1 MDKKE
6 HVKLAEQNINT
17 SIINVEDNDISLHK
31 KKKRGRKSKVFTLNL
46 AEQNINTPIINV
58 EENDIL
64 DLSHISLQKKNK
76 GGRKIKDNDFEIKIL
91 KMDYEQKL
99 KDVVEYY
106 EKKINLNDIN
116 TMKNNT
122 IKNEILF
129 DDDTPNIELKDI
141 LTKNRKVKKSFEP
154 DYYVYTDGA
163 CSNNGKDNA
172 LAGIGIYFGKN
183 DDRNVSK
190 RIEGKQSNNTAEL
203 SAIIETYNII
213 ENDILSGKKIGIV
226 TDSQYAMLC
235 LTTYGE
241 RLQNDKWSKNIPN
254 KELVKTGYQLF
265 ADNPNIK
272 FIHIKAHTD
281 NTDVH
286 SIGNSYADKLANEA
300 IKVVDSPKKQ
310 ENFQITD
317 GEIIYIDDIEYF
329 LINNLI
335 YKINYI
341 TGNLYGNLNKSTNK
355 VIKNTNL
362 NKDEI
367 IHQASLGEIILIK
380 NNKYFIIDDLIYTP
394 G

>member
-1 MDKKE
+1 MQ
-6 HVKLAEQNINT
+6 QNIYQKIQLRT
-17 SIINVEDNDISLHK
+17 DNGDEQSELK
-31 KKKRGRKSKVFTLNL
+31 LFAEMRL
-46 AEQNINTPIINV
+46 ANRRIP
-58 EENDIL
+58 
-64 DLSHISLQKKNK
+64 
-76 GGRKIKDNDFEIKIL
+76 
-91 KMDYEQKL
+91 
-99 KDVVEYY
+99 
-106 EKKINLNDIN
+106 
-116 TMKNNT
+116 

-141 LTKNRKVKKSFEP
+141 FKKNRLASILKGCHEKINESFEP

-172 LAGIGIYFGKN
+172 LAGIGIYFGEK

-265 ADNPNIK
+265 KDNPNIK

-281 NTDVH
+281 NTDLH

-300 IKVVDSPKKQ
+300 IKVDDCHKKQ

-329 LINNLI
+329 
-335 YKINYI
+335 
-341 TGNLYGNLNKSTNK
+341 
-355 VIKNTNL
+355 
-362 NKDEI
+362 
-367 IHQASLGEIILIK
+367 
-380 NNKYFIIDDLIYTP
+380 
-394 G
+394 